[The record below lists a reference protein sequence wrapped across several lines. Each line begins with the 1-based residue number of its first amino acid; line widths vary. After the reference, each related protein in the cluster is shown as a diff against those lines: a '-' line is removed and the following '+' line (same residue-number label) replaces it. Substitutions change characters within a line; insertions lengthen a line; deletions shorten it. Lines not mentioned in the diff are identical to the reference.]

1 MDEEAKGQKGEAIS
15 SGLHNPLITQRGS
28 GSLSFFLI
36 MGKTEERAY
45 SQL

>member
-15 SGLHNPLITQRGS
+15 SGLYNPLITQRGS
-28 GSLSFFLI
+28 GGLSFFLI
-36 MGKTEERAY
+36 MGKMEERTY